1 MIIGLTGGIGSGKS
15 QAANFFKKEGVT
27 VIDTDK
33 VARDVIKKGT
43 DGFQSIV
50 DYFDADIFDTDGSID
65 RGKLRSE
72 VFENEEKRKALELI
86 IHPLVREQT
95 SIEIAASKSLYSI
108 IMVPLIFETNSMSA
122 YNRILVID
130 CDIELQI
137 ERATSRDNCS
147 KDLIQKI
154 IDSQCSRDQRLGIAN
169 DVIPNNDS
177 LKNLQMRSIAIHK
190 FYLGLSKK

>member
-1 MIIGLTGGIGSGKS
+1 
-15 QAANFFKKEGVT
+15 
-27 VIDTDK
+27 
-33 VARDVIKKGT
+33 
-43 DGFQSIV
+43 
-50 DYFDADIFDTDGSID
+50 
-65 RGKLRSE
+65 
-72 VFENEEKRKALELI
+72 
-86 IHPLVREQT
+86 
-95 SIEIAASKSLYSI
+95 
-108 IMVPLIFETNSMSA
+108 MVPLIFETNSMSA